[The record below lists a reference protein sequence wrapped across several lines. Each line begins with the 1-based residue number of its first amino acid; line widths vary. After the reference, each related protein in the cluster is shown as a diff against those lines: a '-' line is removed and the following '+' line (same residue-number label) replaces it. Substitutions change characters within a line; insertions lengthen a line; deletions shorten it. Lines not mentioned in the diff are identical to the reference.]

1 LLVKDNQKKLF
12 IEMRNRRNFFNIDD
26 IDEIFRQM
34 FSQDPFMGDKTQNSG
49 KDDTGE
55 WNQETYKSSDGK
67 IIIHSFVRTSDG
79 ILENKGHWIIDEILR
94 KRKNS
99 GTNVEGLRKELQLAI
114 ENEDYEMAIHIRDK
128 ISKLQENQSEISKLE
143 EELKECITNENFE
156 RAIEI
161 KKELT
166 KLKL

>member
-1 LLVKDNQKKLF
+1 
-12 IEMRNRRNFFNIDD
+12 
-26 IDEIFRQM
+26 
-34 FSQDPFMGDKTQNSG
+34 
-49 KDDTGE
+49 
-55 WNQETYKSSDGK
+55 
-67 IIIHSFVRTSDG
+67 
-79 ILENKGHWIIDEILR
+79 LR

>member
-1 LLVKDNQKKLF
+1 
-12 IEMRNRRNFFNIDD
+12 MRNKRNFFNIDD
-26 IDEIFRQM
+26 IDEIFRQL

-49 KDDTGE
+49 KDETGE
-55 WNQETYKSSDGK
+55 WNEETYKSADGK
-67 IIIHSFVRTSDG
+67 IVIHSFVRTSEG
-79 ILENKGHWIIDEILR
+79 ILENRGQWVMDEVLR
-94 KRKNS
+94 KRKDKS
-99 GTNVEGLRKELQLAI
+99 PTVESLRKELQRAV
-114 ENEDYEMAIHIRDK
+114 ENEDYELAIAIRDK

-143 EELKECITNENFE
+143 EELKECIKNENFE